1 MAPSKERHLGQC
13 RFINHPGGCKQ
24 GAFCKFSH
32 NTQGSP
38 SIEKPTTSTEA
49 NRSTTK
55 DVSNEGYFYKW
66 KRMAKKGSGNQPLSL
81 GFKLPQYFQMARD
94 LVRCDLDVL
103 QKTVTELATD
113 SGALAVREMI
123 DERIPLCDT
132 DIKRIT
138 LWRTCILPFFEILT
152 EPRVSRSV
160 ILEVY
165 TGTIYNVIFGPNGFR
180 MEILFNFLVEL
191 ALKWESPLTQD
202 DDKSK
207 AQFLELECAIFAKM
221 ISYNSQA
228 LISEKVPPILSRILE
243 LVNDVDQSEHNFWTL
258 QARHYLEY
266 IERRIG
272 VIKELSQD
280 DVHKPQIL
288 SHTKFELSRDLPGS
302 LSTEGPRHDNDHED
316 ITKIRILPT
325 LSEIM
330 STRADYRP
338 PQDPS
343 QLHLPG
349 IQGLIDRHFRLLR
362 EDMVGQLKD
371 CIAEELCIL
380 DHPES
385 KATANSQ
392 NHIRTNSY
400 NIAEIMNIK
409 CTRRCELEF
418 HLKIDQP
425 SAAGNLSAEAR
436 ADWWNLSKRLEIGA
450 LVCLLEENTVVFCV
464 VAESTSRP
472 DPSRQRIPKE
482 DKDGNAVKKNLYS
495 NKDFAYV
502 NLNLAEPNE
511 MDLKIMLSATQSHE
525 PARRSLVEFPGI
537 LLPSFKPTLS
547 ALQQIFQTLDL
558 PFAELLAPSSDGPT
572 ELNIPPPLYASK
584 PGFYFNLG
592 CLTYDGNELKFSTK
606 DTVDSEELCSRS
618 SLDEGQATAI
628 LNTLKRSLALIQG
641 PPGTGKSY
649 TGEAIIKALLANKE
663 QASIGPILC
672 VCYTNHA
679 LDQLLEHLV
688 HRGIKQ
694 VIRIG
699 SRSKSSVLTN
709 LNLRNVGKDMERTK
723 SERNASWKSGSAL
736 KEVGDEMKA
745 FLTKLK
751 ASAIHSKVKEYL
763 KANEIPF
770 YNAIFG
776 IEEDDWTKVANK
788 EDLAYFMD
796 WVNKGSVS
804 KEPVGD
810 IDALKQKDPTL
821 LSQQER
827 FALCTAWGSEVAT
840 NIQDEF
846 VSLHDEYQEAK
857 IKHDTVSREVDLR
870 VLQEADII
878 GVTTTGLAR
887 NLDILRKLDS
897 KVLLCEEA
905 GEVLESHILT
915 ALLPSVEHAILIG
928 DHLQL
933 RPKISDYE
941 LSIANP
947 RGQQYSLDVSLFE
960 RLVQPIRPTDLKLP
974 FDMLEIQRRMHPS
987 ISSLIKNTIYDTL
1000 KDAEKVNDYP
1010 EVVGMGKRLFWFDH
1024 EKPEARS
1031 DPNFPTSTSRTND
1044 FEIEM
1049 VSALASHLVRQGA
1062 YGRDDIAILT
1072 PYLGQLHKL
1081 RKRLQGS
1088 FELVVEARD
1097 LESLEK
1103 EGLDISLEVHKEPL
1117 GKYIRLA
1124 TIDNFQGEEAKIVI
1138 ISLVRSN
1145 LERQCGFLKTSNRI
1159 NVLLSRAQHGMYIVG
1174 NSSTYGEVEMW
1185 AKVISMLSET
1195 QSIGN
1200 KLPLQCPRHK
1210 DTPIEISGPDDFVRL
1225 SPEAGCNLQCLAEL
1239 DCGHLCRSKCHADLL
1254 HKAVKCLE
1262 PCPRLKPCGHG
1273 CPRLCGDDCEEICS
1287 TVLEGKSIFLP
1298 CSHILTS
1305 PRCWQVQNLHEVRC
1319 LTRVEKI
1326 VPVCNHNVN
1335 VACYEDVTDDSFVCP
1350 ARCGQ
1355 PLPCGHTCQDACRFC
1370 STRGGAHPPCASI
1383 CGRSYSN
1390 CKHSCGNQCHPDK
1403 KCVPCVMPC
1412 DKGCAHTACTH
1423 LCSEPCTLCTLTCS
1437 SACVHSQCSMPC
1449 SAPCNWIPCSK
1460 RCEQQLPC
1468 GHQCPSVCGETCP
1481 DVKYCQ
1487 ICASEEIKTAVV
1499 DIYPAA
1505 ELREYRKVDLAI
1517 EPCLF
1522 LDCGHVFAISGMD
1535 IFMGMAQYPDNT
1547 SRDLIDIHDSV
1558 GPLAGTTRSCPQCRG
1573 SLRSIS
1579 RYGTVVRQM
1588 ILAEST
1594 KKLVIW
1600 SHTKALE
1607 LERQLIDEQEK
1618 LARFE
1623 RSDRLQ
1629 ESVSRAS
1636 NGFYVSGNPID
1647 QLLAIDDW
1655 VGQDRYKTI
1664 VHLYFTIFEHLG
1676 RVTALEQSYFKVYD
1690 LVRRTN
1696 QNEGSMNKPDLD
1708 IRTRAQLTARIVLFR
1723 CYLLVMSDFVYL
1735 RNSTECRTSVN
1746 FNLGKAIDECKG
1758 LVKLAQ
1764 EAKYVRQEAEGHI
1777 LYSKLIAIARRA
1789 NNTVKSDYTGGD
1801 EHSIEKARS
1810 HLSKARA
1817 LILDLPSAAHLRG
1830 EIQAI
1835 REMVVGG
1842 AFFRDVAVEEKRVI
1856 WKAMAEEVKENGHWY
1871 VCVWGH
1877 PFTLLDN
1884 ELLVEPIKCTECGAY
1899 AKKFEKCPGYA

>member
-1 MAPSKERHLGQC
+1 MTPSKE
-13 RFINHPGGCKQ
+13 
-24 GAFCKFSH
+24 
-32 NTQGSP
+32 
-38 SIEKPTTSTEA
+38 
-49 NRSTTK
+49 
-55 DVSNEGYFYKW
+55 
-66 KRMAKKGSGNQPLSL
+66 
-81 GFKLPQYFQMARD
+81 LPQYFQMARD

-103 QKTVTELATD
+103 QKTITELATD

-132 DIKRIT
+132 DTKRIV
-138 LWRTCILPFFEILT
+138 LWRTCILPFFETLT
-152 EPRVSRSV
+152 EPRVSHSV

-165 TGTIYNVIFGPNGFR
+165 TGTIYNVIFGPNASR
-180 MEILFNFLVEL
+180 LETLFNFLIEL
-191 ALKWESPLTQD
+191 ALKWESPLTQEVD
-202 DDKSK
+202 RSK
-207 AQFLELECAIFAKM
+207 AQFLELGCAIFAKM

-228 LISEKVPPILSRILE
+228 LISEKVPRILSRILG
-243 LVNDVDQSEHNFWTL
+243 LVNDADQSDHNFWTL
-258 QARHYLEY
+258 QARHHLEY

-272 VIKELSQD
+272 VIKELARD
-280 DVHKPQIL
+280 DVPKPTIP
-288 SHTKFELSRDLPGS
+288 SHIRFELSYDLPGN

-330 STRADYRP
+330 STRSDYRP
-338 PQDPS
+338 RQDPS

-349 IQGLIDRHFRLLR
+349 IRGLIDRHFRLLR

-371 CIAEELCIL
+371 CIAEELRIL
-380 DHPES
+380 EHPES
-385 KATANSQ
+385 KAAANPQ
-392 NHIRTNSY
+392 NRIRTNSY
-400 NIAEIMNIK
+400 NIADIIDIK
-409 CTRRCELEF
+409 CTRRCGLEF

-425 SAAGNLSAEAR
+425 SAAGRLSAEAR

-464 VAESTSRP
+464 VAESTLRP
-472 DPSRQRIPKE
+472 DPIRQRIPKAG
-482 DKDGNAVKKNLYS
+482 KDGNAVKKNLYS
-495 NKDFAYV
+495 TKDFAYV

-511 MDLKIMLSATQSHE
+511 VDLKIMLSAAQSLN

-558 PFAELLAPSSDGPT
+558 PFAELLAPSSDGPI
-572 ELNIPPPLYASK
+572 ELDVPPPIYASK
-584 PGFYFNLG
+584 PGFHFDLS
-592 CLTYDGNELKFSTK
+592 CLTYDGKELKFSTK
-606 DTVDSEELCSRS
+606 DKVDPEKICSRS
-618 SLDEGQATAI
+618 NLDEGQAVAL

-649 TGEAIIKALLANKE
+649 TGEAIIKVLLANKE
-663 QASIGPILC
+663 QAGIGPILC

-679 LDQLLEHLV
+679 LDQLLEHLI

-709 LNLRNVGKDMERTK
+709 LNLRTVGKDIERTK
-723 SERNASWKSGSAL
+723 SERNASWKSGSTL
-736 KEVGDEMKA
+736 KEAEDEMKA
-745 FLTKLK
+745 YLTKLK

-763 KANEIPF
+763 KANGPQF

-776 IEEDDWTKVANK
+776 IEEDNWTKVAHK
-788 EDLAYFMD
+788 DDLAYFMD
-796 WVNKGSVS
+796 WVNKGCVS

-810 IDALKQKDPTL
+810 VDALEHKDPIL

-827 FALCTAWGSEVAT
+827 FALCTAWDSEVAT
-840 NIQDEF
+840 NLQDEF

-857 IKHDTVSREVDLR
+857 MKHDTVSREVDLR

-887 NLDILRKLDS
+887 NLDMLRKLDS

-933 RPKISDYE
+933 RPQISDYE
-941 LSIANP
+941 LSVANP

-960 RLVQPIRPTDLKLP
+960 RLVQPVRPTDLKLP

-987 ISSLIKNTIYDTL
+987 ISSLIRNTIYDTL
-1000 KDAEKVNDYP
+1000 QDAEKVKDYP

-1049 VSALASHLVRQGA
+1049 VSALASHLIRQGA

-1103 EGLDISLEVHKEPL
+1103 EGLDTSLEAHKQAL

-1124 TIDNFQGEEAKIVI
+1124 TVDNFQGEEAKVVI

-1145 LERQCGFLKTSNRI
+1145 SERQCGFLKTSNRM

-1174 NSSTYGEVEMW
+1174 NSTTYGEVEMW
-1185 AKVISMLSET
+1185 AKVISMLTET
-1195 QSIGN
+1195 ECIGN

-1210 DTPIEISGPDDFVRL
+1210 HTPIEISGPDDFVRL
-1225 SPEAGCNLQCLAEL
+1225 SPEAGCSLQCLAEL

-1262 PCPRLKPCGHG
+1262 PCPRLKPCGHS

-1287 TVLEGKSIFLP
+1287 TILEGESASLP
-1298 CSHILTS
+1298 CGHTLNS
-1305 PRCWQVQNLHEVRC
+1305 PRCWQVGHLHEVQC
-1319 LTRVEKI
+1319 LTRVDKT
-1326 VPVCNHNVN
+1326 VPGCHHNIN
-1335 VACYEDVTDDSFVCP
+1335 VACYEDVAQDSFVCP
-1350 ARCGQ
+1350 ARCSL

-1370 STRGGAHPPCASI
+1370 STRGGTHPPCTST
-1383 CGRSYSN
+1383 CNRSYST
-1390 CKHSCGNQCHPDK
+1390 CKHSCGSQCHPDTE
-1403 KCVPCVMPC
+1403 CVPCVMPC
-1412 DKGCAHTACTH
+1412 DNGCAHTACTH
-1423 LCSEPCTLCTLTCS
+1423 LCSEPCTPCTLTCS

-1449 SAPCNWIPCSK
+1449 SASCNWVPCSK

-1468 GHQCPSVCGETCP
+1468 GHQCPSVCGEACP
-1481 DVKYCQ
+1481 DVKFCQ
-1487 ICASEEIKTAVV
+1487 ICASEETKTAVV

-1505 ELREYRKVDLAI
+1505 ELREYRKVNLEI

-1522 LDCGHVFAISGMD
+1522 LNCGHIFSMSSMD
-1535 IFMGMAQYPDNT
+1535 MFMGMTEHCKNT
-1547 SRDLIDIHDSV
+1547 GHDLIDIQDSA
-1558 GPLAGTTRSCPQCRG
+1558 GPLAVTTKFCPRCRG

-1579 RYGTVVRQM
+1579 RYGKVVRQM
-1588 ILAEST
+1588 ILIDST
-1594 KKLVIW
+1594 KRFVAW
-1600 SHTKALE
+1600 SHTKSLE
-1607 LERQLIDEQEK
+1607 LERQLIDEQER
-1618 LARFE
+1618 LAGFE
-1623 RSDRLQ
+1623 RSGRLR

-1636 NGFYVSGNPID
+1636 NRFYVSGSPID
-1647 QLLAIDDW
+1647 QLLAIHDW

-1664 VHLYFTIFEHLG
+1664 VYLYFTIFEHLG
-1676 RVTALEQSYFKVYD
+1676 RVTTTEQSYFKVYD
-1690 LVRRTN
+1690 LMQRTN
-1696 QNEGSMNKPDLD
+1696 QKEGCMNKSELD
-1708 IRTRAQLTARIVLFR
+1708 IRTRAQLTARIVLLR
-1723 CYLLVMSDFVYL
+1723 CYLIVVSDFVYL

-1746 FNLGKAIDECKG
+1746 FNLSQPIEECKEV
-1758 LVKLAQ
+1758 VKLAQ
-1764 EAKYVRQEAEGHI
+1764 EAKYIRQEAEGHI
-1777 LYSKLIAIARRA
+1777 LYSKLIAMARRA
-1789 NNTVKSDYTGGD
+1789 NNTVKSDNMDGD
-1801 EHSIEKARS
+1801 EYSVEKARS
-1810 HLSKARA
+1810 HLSKAKA

-1842 AFFRDVAVEEKRVI
+1842 TFFRDIAVEEKRVI
-1856 WKAMAEEVKENGHWY
+1856 WKEMAEEVKENGYWY

-1877 PFTLLDN
+1877 PFTLSDS
-1884 ELLVEPIKCTECGAY
+1884 ELLAEPIKCTECGAY
-1899 AKKFEKCPGYA
+1899 AKKVEKY